1 MEIEKLLQKEFY
13 PIIVRVYSSCIV
25 KRIKL
30 IANRPFIR
38 CLYTTKSL
46 KKPFET
52 MSRLRHKQENR
63 GDQLETYQVL
73 IRVTSH
79 EQLSLAEFNGE

>member
-73 IRVTSH
+73 MY
-79 EQLSLAEFNGE
+79 